1 MNGELRVKKFKREK
15 GMGLIEI
22 LIVVAILGIGFSAII
37 SFLIFSRGV
46 SHQTIRNTEAT
57 SLAEEGIEAVR
68 RMRDQGW
75 TANIA
80 SETVGINYYPVIS
93 GISPSQFWTL
103 SGTNPGVINNLY
115 TRTVRFDNVYRDG
128 NDDIADSGD
137 LDPNTKKLTVR
148 VSWQEGSRNKE
159 VVLTTYITNFL
170 NN

>member
-1 MNGELRVKKFKREK
+1 MKKFGIFKNSR

-57 SLAEEGIEAVR
+57 SLAEEGVEAVR
-68 RMRDQGW
+68 RMRDQSWSNVSAAG
-75 TANIA
+75 T
-80 SETVGINYYPVIS
+80 YYPVIS
-93 GISPSQFWTL
+93 GGSWTL
-103 SGTNPGVINNLY
+103 DGSDPGPINNLY
-115 TRTVRFDNVYRDG
+115 TRTVRFDNVYR
-128 NDDIADSGD
+128 NDANDNIAASGTLDS
-137 LDPNTKKLTVR
+137 NSKKLTIR
-148 VSWQEGSRNKE
+148 VFWQEGSRNKE

>member
-1 MNGELRVKKFKREK
+1 MKNEKLIVKNSR

-22 LIVVAILGIGFSAII
+22 LIVLAILGIGFLAII
-37 SFLIFSRGV
+37 SFLIFSRGI
-46 SHQTIRNTEAT
+46 SHQTVRSTEAT
-57 SLAEEGIEAVR
+57 SLAEEGVEAVR
-68 RMRDQGW
+68 RLRDQSWSG
-75 TANIA
+75 NIA
-80 SETVGINYYPVIS
+80 DKAVATNYYLVIS
-93 GISPSQFWTL
+93 GGSWTL
-103 SGTNPGVINNLY
+103 SASNPGVINNLY

-128 NDDIADSGD
+128 SNNISSSGN